1 MDVNQYIVII
11 RSSAIGD
18 VVLSTA
24 CLDYIASLDLK
35 LKVIWLGASPS
46 LSLLKDHPVVEK
58 CIPILNDKS
67 FDRRELDS
75 YNING
80 VLDLQ
85 SNIRSIKL
93 AQLISNSHSCPV
105 ERWEKHSLKR
115 SYLVLKARLRGR
127 SSSVVRPAVTP
138 KYETMVSSLKKLF
151 VKMKVDVDLS
161 LKAHPR
167 LYLAPS
173 DIYSDYFSKP
183 EMKCIGISPGASYFA
198 KRLPLELWKD
208 VLFRISQLTQDVSIC
223 CFGAHSDVSDAN
235 FLEHYCKSIGLDF
248 KNLAGKLKL
257 DETAS
262 CLSKVDLFIGND
274 SGLGHIAEAL
284 GTSSFVFF
292 GPTVEEFGFIP
303 WRDSSRCFSS
313 NLACRP
319 CSKHGKAEC
328 RYKDYQC
335 YSNIDFVNF
344 ESELVNYF
352 GV

>member
-24 CLDYIASLDLK
+24 CLDYIASLKMK
-35 LKVIWLGASPS
+35 LKVIWIGTAPS
-46 LSLLKDHPVVEK
+46 LSLLREHPVIEK
-58 CIPILNDKS
+58 CIPIIKDSS
-67 FDRRELDS
+67 FDRRELDF
-75 YNING
+75 YNIKG

-85 SNIRSIKL
+85 SNIRSIRL
-93 AQLISNSHSCPV
+93 AKFIAGVHSCPV
-105 ERWEKHSLKR
+105 EHWEKGSLKR
-115 SYLVLKARLRGR
+115 SYLVFQARLRRR
-127 SSSVVRPAVTP
+127 SSSVIRQTVIP
-138 KYETMVSSLKKLF
+138 KYETMVASLKKLF
-151 VKMKVDVDLS
+151 VQMNIEVDQY
-161 LKAHPR
+161 LKGYPR
-167 LYLAPS
+167 LYLAAS
-173 DIYSDYFSKP
+173 EVHKNYFSEQ
-183 EMKCIGISPGASYFA
+183 EMKWVGISPGASYFA

-208 VLFRISQLTQDVSIC
+208 VLFRISQLRQNVGIC
-223 CFGAHSDVSDAN
+223 CFGANSDVADAE
-235 FLEHYCKSIGLDF
+235 FLESYSKSIGLGF
-248 KNLAGKLKL
+248 INLTGKLKL

-303 WRDSSRCFSS
+303 WRESSRCFSS

-319 CSKHGKAEC
+319 CSKHGKSEC
-328 RYKDYQC
+328 RYNDYQC